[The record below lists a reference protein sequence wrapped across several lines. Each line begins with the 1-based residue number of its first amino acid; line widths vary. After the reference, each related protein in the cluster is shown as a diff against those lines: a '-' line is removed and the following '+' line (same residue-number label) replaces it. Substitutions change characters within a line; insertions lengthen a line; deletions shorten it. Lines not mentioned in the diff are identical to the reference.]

1 MSRLTNNNKDNP
13 ILKDVGH
20 ANCKNICEHEM
31 FCDMCPIQEAIDKL
45 AHYEDLEEQGR
56 LIELPCKVGDTIWA
70 IFPTWTPMEC
80 EVVAIEILSS
90 TVNIET
96 KVVDS
101 DADRIF
107 WPADFGKTVFLT
119 KEEAET
125 KLAELKGDDTKYDLQ
140 KKNL

>member
-1 MSRLTNNNKDNP
+1 MKDRLYNLMCEAD
-13 ILKDVGH
+13 IESGCVYGDCDLKFIADH
-20 ANCKNICEHEM
+20 L
-31 FCDMCPIQEAIDKL
+31 IDSGL
-45 AHYEDLEEQGR
+45 VIA
-56 LIELPCKVGDTIWA
+56 LPCKVGDTVWA

-119 KEEAET
+119 KEEAEL
-125 KLAELKGDDTKYDLQ
+125 KLAELKGE
-140 KKNL
+140 